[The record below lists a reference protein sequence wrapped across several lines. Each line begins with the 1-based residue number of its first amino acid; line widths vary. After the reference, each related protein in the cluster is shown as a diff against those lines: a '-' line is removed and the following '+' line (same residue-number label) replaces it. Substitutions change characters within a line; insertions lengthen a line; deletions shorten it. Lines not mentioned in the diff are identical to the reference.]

1 MASMEEE
8 IILSSNNTIIEEG
21 TSFIN
26 IKSICFKYTN
36 LYKRK
41 IFTTFFNLATYGYDN
56 AKIFADECTRYS
68 SVMGINI

>member
-36 LYKRK
+36 LYKRN
-41 IFTTFFNLATYGYDN
+41 IFT
-56 AKIFADECTRYS
+56 
-68 SVMGINI
+68 GIEVTKP